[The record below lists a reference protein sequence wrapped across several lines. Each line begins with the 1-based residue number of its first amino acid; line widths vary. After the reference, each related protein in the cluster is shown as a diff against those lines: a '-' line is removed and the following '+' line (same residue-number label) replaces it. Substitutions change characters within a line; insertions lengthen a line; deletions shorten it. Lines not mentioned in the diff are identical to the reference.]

1 MINVCLACD
10 DNYAKYAG
18 VVIASILDS
27 ANPDDSLCFY
37 ILDGGIKSK
46 NKDKILALKDIKI
59 VKLSLFLL
67 ITAFL
72 QIIWCENTR
81 VYFNPNILQTQAS
94 DLAS

>member
-46 NKDKILALKDIKI
+46 NKDKILALKDIKDCEI
-59 VKLSLFLL
+59 KFVPIDNRLYG
-67 ITAFL
+67 
-72 QIIWCENTR
+72 CENTR
-81 VYFNPNILQTQAS
+81 VYFNPNILQTQAP
-94 DLAS
+94 DFASEC